1 MHLPPEIENAG
12 YRLTALDATAS
23 TNDDALAAARRG
35 DPGRLWITARWQ
47 TAGRGR
53 QGRSWASPEGNLYT
67 SLLLIDPCEPA
78 LAPQLGFVAG
88 VALHE
93 AASDVTRG
101 RAPLLALK
109 WPNDL
114 LLDGAKVAGLLLEA
128 HRLTD
133 MRTFAVVI
141 GFGVN
146 VGAAPEETPYPAAAL
161 HSVAPDLQ
169 VEELFPAL
177 TRSFAK
183 RFEGWRTA
191 AVGDA
196 AGRFAHVRRE
206 WMRRTAGLGEPV
218 TVRLPSGERSG
229 RFAGLDPV
237 GRLELQTASGLELI
251 DAGDLYFPHL
261 RLGLADQPSRL
272 ARVN

>member
-1 MHLPPEIENAG
+1 VPLPPEIEAAG
-12 YRLTALDATAS
+12 YRLIALDATAS

-35 DPGRLWITARWQ
+35 DPGRLWVTARRQ

-53 QGRSWASPEGNLYT
+53 QGRSWVSPEGNLYA
-67 SLLLIDPCEPA
+67 SLLLIDPCEPL

-93 AASDVTRG
+93 TVSDVARG
-101 RAPLLALK
+101 AAPHLALK

-114 LLDGAKVAGLLLEA
+114 LLGSAKVAGLLLEA
-128 HRLTD
+128 HHLSE
-133 MRTFAVVI
+133 MRAFALVV

-146 VGAAPEETPYPAAAL
+146 VSAAPDDTPYPATALRSAAPHL
-161 HSVAPDLQ
+161 
-169 VEELFPAL
+169 EIETLFSAL
-177 TRSFAK
+177 AHAFAK
-183 RFEGWRTA
+183 RLEAWRSA
-191 AVGDA
+191 A
-196 AGRFAHVRRE
+196 AGAPADRFTPIRRE
-206 WMRRTAGLGEPV
+206 WMRRAAGLGEPV

-237 GRLELQTASGLELI
+237 GRLKLQTASDLELI

-261 RLGLADQPSRL
+261 RLGLADRSTTL
-272 ARVN
+272 AR